1 MRIFHAVFDCTLVQS
16 GKRAP
21 LELCV
26 MVIVALLFGPS
37 MTGYTAGADHFN
49 YDHRQW
55 IADGYVDGGGVCQPS
70 SIRQIVPW

>member
-21 LELCV
+21 L
-26 MVIVALLFGPS
+26 ALFLGPS
-37 MTGYTAGADHFN
+37 TTGYTAGADHFN